1 MEINNYI
8 IRGGENLNS
17 APLKTSSFPADA
29 ENVFNDW
36 HSKLGKDDKEKEN
49 YFEIP
54 VNHEYRIFIRA
65 FGVETPGSRPICY
78 YVGLVVPRDSYI
90 AAKDYYRLH
99 QGLCSISLSEIRE
112 ATENSFEP
120 IGFSVDWP
128 IPRTTIGLDFQ
139 QLSQMKLYGDD
150 EFDSNIKQMC
160 LSISINNIDDW
171 FSRLF
176 IAVNPY
182 RLSNA
187 YHVVVSREVPR
198 PAMSDDKTIKTPYQQ
213 QQTAFSPVSDFIE
226 TKKKTQPNLTRSCK
240 PVSVVPSQ
248 EPTARRIDRI
258 FILLL
263 VIALFCISIY
273 PCFYRRNKPELK
285 DLNKEYDS
293 LLNNCSSLDKKN
305 KMMQREIDKLQEENN
320 KMKKDFAKLQEEN
333 NKMKKDFAKLQEEI
347 NKMKKDF
354 AELQEENAGP
364 QEENA
369 GPQEE
374 NAGLQEENAK
384 LQEEN
389 AGLQEEF

>member
-1 MEINNYI
+1 
-8 IRGGENLNS
+8 L
-17 APLKTSSFPADA
+17 PLGP
-29 ENVFNDW
+29 N
-36 HSKLGKDDKEKEN
+36 
-49 YFEIP
+49 
-54 VNHEYRIFIRA
+54 
-65 FGVETPGSRPICY
+65 FGTRP
-78 YVGLVVPRDSYI
+78 
-90 AAKDYYRLH
+90 
-99 QGLCSISLSEIRE
+99 
-112 ATENSFEP
+112 
-120 IGFSVDWP
+120 
-128 IPRTTIGLDFQ
+128 
-139 QLSQMKLYGDD
+139 
-150 EFDSNIKQMC
+150 
-160 LSISINNIDDW
+160 
-171 FSRLF
+171 
-176 IAVNPY
+176 
-182 RLSNA
+182 
-187 YHVVVSREVPR
+187 
-198 PAMSDDKTIKTPYQQ
+198 TPYQQ

-374 NAGLQEENAK
+374 NAGLQEENA
-384 LQEEN
+384 
-389 AGLQEEF
+389 GLQEEF

>member
-273 PCFYRRNKPELK
+273 PY
-285 DLNKEYDS
+285 
-293 LLNNCSSLDKKN
+293 KKN